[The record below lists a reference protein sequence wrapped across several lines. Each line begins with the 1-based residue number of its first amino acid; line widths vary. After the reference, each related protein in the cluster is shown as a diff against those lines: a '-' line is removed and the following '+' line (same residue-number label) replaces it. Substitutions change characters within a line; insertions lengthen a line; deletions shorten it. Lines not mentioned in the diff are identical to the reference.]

1 MGRIS
6 TGWEGRY
13 YEDFEPGDIYIH
25 PYGRTITENDNI
37 WFSLLTMNTNEIH
50 FNSDYSAGT
59 EWGRPLINSALTLA
73 IVLGMSVMDVSQNAI
88 NLGWEEIKLLNPV
101 FAGDTLYAQTE
112 VLEKRESKS
121 RPQMGIVKVKTIGYN
136 QNNVPVIEMKR
147 TIMVWKKQ
155 YAPRLKTRDKRIR
168 FAEGSGR

>member
-1 MGRIS
+1 MGRIIK
-6 TGWEGRY
+6 GWEGRY
-13 YEDFEPGDIYIH
+13 YEDFEPGDVYVH

-37 WFSLLTMNTNEIH
+37 WFTLLTMNTNEIH
-50 FNSDYSAGT
+50 FNNDYAAGT

-73 IVLGMSVMDVSQNAI
+73 IVLGMSVMDVSQNAV

-121 RPQMGIVKVKTIGYN
+121 RPEMGIVKLKTIGYN
-136 QNNVPVIEMKR
+136 QNNTPVIEMKR
-147 TIMVWKKQ
+147 TIMVWKRNF
-155 YAPRLKTRDKRIR
+155 APRLKIYDKRMK
-168 FAEGSGR
+168 FAEVR